1 MENEG
6 DVAETLNLNPERKIR
21 YKLYRFLNKLRE
33 QYLLPEFMQDSL
45 GNKVAMLYAEH
56 LLTEKDNESILL
68 EYANKLHYN
77 VGSFKYSFFS
87 VFNDLTDDNGKKKSQ
102 YSDYVSE
109 FVDAHSTLVEF
120 EEHRNNIL
128 SQEFNTVSIGMAHD
142 DEKVVVV
149 DLFSTCDLTIESCNI
164 NEDMGSIIVKGRMLN
179 DNFGVYALRIVS
191 ADTMHKSLMLLNPS
205 NIISPEQKQRPF
217 TASFIGAQA
226 LIKDKSLKYVEVYI
240 RGSPGSIKYNQP
252 FAESMAKFESD
263 LKYLK
268 FAVRFEL
275 ETFPLDYV
283 LKEHKKEEDEEKRRH
298 LEHETK
304 LREEKIKE
312 KEEKENR
319 IKKMDN
325 NNNLGL

>member
-1 MENEG
+1 LIDNEG
-6 DVAETLNLNPERKIR
+6 EVPETLNLIPERKIR

-33 QYLLPEFMQDSL
+33 QYLLPDFMQDSL
-45 GNKVAMLYAEH
+45 GNKLAMQYAEY
-56 LLTEKDNESILL
+56 LLTEKDNESVFQ
-68 EYANKLHYN
+68 EFANKIHYN
-77 VGSFKYSFFS
+77 IVTFKYSFFS

-102 YSDYVSE
+102 YSDYISE

-128 SQEFNTVSIGMAHD
+128 SQEFNTVSIGMAYD

-149 DLFSTCDLTIESCNI
+149 DLFSTCEVTIESCNI

-179 DNFGVYALRIVS
+179 DSFGVYALRIVS
-191 ADTMHKSLMLLNPS
+191 ADNMHKSMMLLNPS
-205 NIISPEQKQRPF
+205 NIISPEQKHRPF

-226 LIKDKSLKYVEVYI
+226 LIQEKSLKFVEVYI
-240 RGSPGSIKYNQP
+240 RGSPETIKYNQP

-283 LKEHKKEEDEEKRRH
+283 LKEHKKEEEEEKRRL
-298 LEHETK
+298 LEEESRH
-304 LREEKIKE
+304 REEKIKE
-312 KEEKENR
+312 REEKENR

-325 NNNLGL
+325 NNLGL